1 MQQAILT
8 QYAVNPSYCLKYHDK
23 IEGLRPVSNQ
33 VYSSFIVASD

>member
-23 IEGLRPVSNQ
+23 IEGLRPVSN
-33 VYSSFIVASD
+33 